1 MTARS
6 GAAPSARRAPP
17 RSCRRLRTVRNARS
31 CSARCAAPSA
41 TDKVLG
47 LMRYTKIAL
56 LVFDLWLI
64 VGFALIVAEVPSFGL
79 IGSAIM
85 ALGLVGLPVAL
96 VADGRIAFVQ
106 RILARFSRPKRP
118 QPHGRSR
125 AVTSR
130 AVGRPSRRRPPAR
143 VARRRRR

>member
-1 MTARS
+1 
-6 GAAPSARRAPP
+6 
-17 RSCRRLRTVRNARS
+17 
-31 CSARCAAPSA
+31 
-41 TDKVLG
+41 
-47 LMRYTKIAL
+47 MRYTKRAL
-56 LVFDLWLI
+56 LVFGLGLI

-85 ALGLVGLPVAL
+85 ALGLVGLPIAL

-118 QPHGRSR
+118 QPRRRGR
-125 AVTSR
+125 VTTSR
-130 AVGRPSRRRPPAR
+130 VIGRPARRRPPAR

>member
-1 MTARS
+1 
-6 GAAPSARRAPP
+6 
-17 RSCRRLRTVRNARS
+17 
-31 CSARCAAPSA
+31 
-41 TDKVLG
+41 
-47 LMRYTKIAL
+47 MRYTKRAL
-56 LVFDLWLI
+56 LVFGLGLI

-118 QPHGRSR
+118 QPRRRTR

-130 AVGRPSRRRPPAR
+130 AVGRPARRRPPAR

>member
-1 MTARS
+1 
-6 GAAPSARRAPP
+6 
-17 RSCRRLRTVRNARS
+17 
-31 CSARCAAPSA
+31 
-41 TDKVLG
+41 
-47 LMRYTKIAL
+47 MRYTKIAL
-56 LVFDLWLI
+56 LVFGLGLI
-64 VGFALIVAEVPSFGL
+64 VGFALIVAEVQSFGL